1 MIQFCFESR
10 TIPLETL
17 KSPECITALEY
28 KLLLRF
34 REEKPAAESME
45 RLPLRST
52 GNVTKVES
60 AISNDRRHTVRDLAE
75 ISG

>member
-1 MIQFCFESR
+1 MHHSFRIQISFEISR
-10 TIPLETL
+10 
-17 KSPECITALEY
+17 
-28 KLLLRF
+28 
-34 REEKPAAESME
+34 EKPAAERMG
-45 RLPLRST
+45 RPPLRST

>member
-1 MIQFCFESR
+1 MHHGFRIHITFE
-10 TIPLETL
+10 L
-17 KSPECITALEY
+17 
-28 KLLLRF
+28 
-34 REEKPAAESME
+34 REEKPVAKRMG
-45 RLPLRST
+45 RTPLRST